1 MSEKDK
7 SVHAKNQMSSD
18 VLRVR
23 YRRELNSLSLEPET
37 HQSFDRKSLAIWFF
51 EWYDSKGRR
60 LPYGKNDKR
69 LNEIPEE
76 ELEFL
81 HGILKELPGDFPMI
95 RYSALWSKWLF
106 PNVNISHSRKSFD
119 FWLKI
124 MKIMEEKFPT
134 VYVNDLDPLIK
145 LVSDYLDSAS
155 PNEFELC
162 YVGVKLLRKLVSMYI
177 PPRKGFGI
185 VSSRLLESFGN
196 FYVKEGLES
205 PFFMQIKNEIAQLI
219 QICVNDKHLPSFL
232 SILRNEVFALTGNS
246 KQKSSSNYTFDFY
259 KALVGKGSKFDC
271 FIPLIIKKIHEVE
284 RSNYKETQTSNSI
297 GGDYLLFFLYLSL
310 NLEDLKEFYEKA
322 NYVNECFNF
331 FIGVNTFNI
340 RESDDEFGN
349 NFKLR
354 IYELILGKL
363 QESILR
369 DTLNPKIWKTIEN
382 SIIIDPIKCLEFLP
396 KIFLSS
402 KDEKLVIPKSAKVS
416 HKYYIY
422 GPLEILLGFI
432 SGEDFSSHI
441 MDSYMPTSESS
452 FSSSLTICITKYI
465 LTFIKLH
472 DLPLFFNSLSKVL
485 LKNIKTK
492 DLHELEAIFL
502 STQVLQIIKYNIG
515 ISILPGQTSDIFDS
529 FLGFLKGNSSNS
541 LLYESISTSWIGIL
555 MISIPLSESSIPILE
570 DAAIQIHQ
578 YISNSKITQ
587 TTCILGLIHLLRKL
601 LTWNIEQKNDLLE
614 ILNFYYDKIL
624 TQNYQEKPIQKDSI
638 HPSFNLYCMFV
649 QLITLITKLRD
660 LGTLNQ
666 DDFNKIFVLYGLILD
681 GCSSLIPD
689 DHSWSIRI
697 NKILTKFILQNI
709 SYLKGI
715 EKFIKHYVESKNK
728 DKFSEFGLFTRSLYQ
743 EYIQTNN
750 VSNSLFRN
758 LVQIPYLTSLMIY
771 LALQELDSF
780 IETGRNKRRR
790 LNFDQ
795 SSQELGFS
803 MSHDLQ
809 MIDFWNRK
817 DLVTYFINNRTELL
831 LGDIF
836 SEISSLYLKLV
847 FEIDYVSGSKNDHSS
862 SLHLLEKA
870 VEGILRW
877 INIESEIGAND
888 FVIKFSKAIFSPEN
902 EENKTNL
909 LVKFLELIKVVET
922 NTKLSQNLNVILRK
936 SVNNAFESEEDS
948 KKTGDFV
955 ISQMESLDWWWW
967 LNIKDN
973 FEGILTQNMSWVNQI
988 QLSIDLCSENSFKS
1002 MKERIVG
1009 NIDIFQTLNGLKHKL
1024 KVKKKMELLYSTKI
1038 CELYLKADPNIQR
1051 WNLNYEEII
1060 DGELDET
1067 HKNLP
1072 LLKIKTVIDILGD
1085 LLKKIQKVID
1095 DPEKKKYLINEV
1107 FTLIDL
1113 IISYLKQVIQI
1124 INKIISE
1131 LKKNQVEMKLC
1142 FGLLEK
1148 TYSETFKLIL
1158 ELIRINLEFGIYR
1171 INQYNYDLPNFK
1183 NHQKTVSEWS
1193 RYIVKCILEGSSIR
1207 KEDYSHSF
1215 QIYRQMDIYEI
1226 VSILINGS
1234 ITSLINYAINE
1245 TMVKVDFSKEENL
1258 FVLLSYLDL
1267 FWGVIRNKGQIYR
1280 CLSPCLKGGLFSK
1293 ISTWGASDKLEFSF
1307 EIVISKLIDSIERR
1321 QSNIRN
1327 EYILYTFSFIRLSNI
1342 ISILYSCCI
1351 GCYIESIKENPRL
1364 SLNNSRIIPISNML
1378 LVISS
1383 RLSSIGLGLRLDD
1396 LEEVIR
1402 KERIDDNTRESFY
1415 LALFECLTISPYI
1428 PLYTLLNPLWDQSSR
1443 KKNRNQMSTG
1453 HLDVWISQF
1462 HLIEE
1467 NLKNLVNLGDQ
1478 ISQHPLGLNLYTL
1491 HNKRISRLYP
1501 LIVSQITKN
1510 KVQRYSIS
1518 LACDLIN
1525 YINIINKRLELVDE
1539 DEEHLREIININ
1551 AQIIKNSCLNPIL
1564 SVIDDHCRQSLF
1576 TMLKDEQR
1584 IIFKQINKKNSELLS
1599 FSKLEG

>member
-7 SVHAKNQMSSD
+7 SVHDKNQMSSD

-23 YRRELNSLSLEPET
+23 YRQELNFLSFESEI

-60 LPYGKNDKR
+60 LPYGKNDQR

-81 HGILKELPGDFPMI
+81 HGILKELPGNFPMI

-106 PNVNISHSRKSFD
+106 PNVNICHSKKSFD
-119 FWLKI
+119 FWLNI
-124 MKIMEEKFPT
+124 MKIMEERFPT

-162 YVGVKLLRKLVSMYI
+162 YVGVKLLRKLLYMYI

-185 VSSRLLESFGN
+185 VSSHLLESFGN
-196 FYVKEGLES
+196 FYVKEASES
-205 PFFMQIKNEIAQLI
+205 PFLVQIKHEIAQII

-232 SILRNEVFALTGNS
+232 SILRSEVFALIGYS

-259 KALVGKGSKFDC
+259 KALVRKGSKFDC
-271 FIPLIIKKIHEVE
+271 FIPLIVKKIHEVE
-284 RSNYKETQTSNSI
+284 RSFYKETQTSNSI

-331 FIGVNTFNI
+331 FIEANTFNI

-354 IYELILGKL
+354 IHELILGKL
-363 QESILR
+363 QESILK
-369 DTLNPKIWKTIEN
+369 DALNPQIWKTIEN
-382 SIIIDPIKCLEFLP
+382 SIIIDPIRCLEFLP
-396 KIFLSS
+396 KIFLST
-402 KDEKLVIPKSAKVS
+402 KDEKLLIPKSGKVS

-432 SGEDFSSHI
+432 SGEDFSQFT
-441 MDSYMPTSESS
+441 MDSLTSTSETSL
-452 FSSSLTICITKYI
+452 SSSLTICITKFI

-485 LKNIKTK
+485 SKNINTK
-492 DLHELEAIFL
+492 DLHEFEAIFL
-502 STQVLQIIKYNIG
+502 STPVLQIIKYIG
-515 ISILPGQTSDIFDS
+515 TSILPGQTSDIFDS
-529 FLGFLKGNSSNS
+529 FFGFLKGNSSNS

-555 MISIPLSESSIPILE
+555 MIAIPLSESSIPILE

-578 YISNSKITQ
+578 YISNSKTTQ

-601 LTWNIEQKNDLLE
+601 LSWNIEQKNDLLE

-624 TQNYQEKPIQKDSI
+624 KQNYRESLQKDPI
-638 HPSFNLYCMFV
+638 HPSFNLYSMLSHF
-649 QLITLITKLRD
+649 ITLITKFRD

-666 DDFNKIFVLYGLILD
+666 DDFNKIFALYGLILD

-689 DHSWSIRI
+689 DPSFSIRI

-715 EKFIKHYVESKNK
+715 EKSIKDYVESKNK
-728 DKFSEFGLFTRSLYQ
+728 HKFSEFGLFTRSLYQ
-743 EYIQTNN
+743 NYIQTNN

-758 LVQIPYLTSLMIY
+758 LVQIPYLTSLMMY
-771 LALQELDSF
+771 MASEELDRL
-780 IETGRNKRRR
+780 IETGRNKKRR
-790 LNFDQ
+790 LNFDK
-795 SSQELGFS
+795 SSQELGYS
-803 MSHDLQ
+803 LSHDLQ

-817 DLVTYFINNRTELL
+817 DLVTYFVNNRTELL
-831 LGDIF
+831 LGDVF

-847 FEIDYVSGSKNDHSS
+847 FEIDYVSGLKNGHSS
-862 SLHLLEKA
+862 LLHLLEKA
-870 VEGILRW
+870 VEGILSW
-877 INIESEIGAND
+877 ISIENEIGANG
-888 FVIKFSKAIFSPEN
+888 FLIKFSQAIFSPEN
-902 EENKTNL
+902 RENKTNL
-909 LVKFLELIKVVET
+909 LVMLLELITIIET
-922 NTKLSQNLNVILRK
+922 NTKLSRNLNVILRK
-936 SVNNAFESEEDS
+936 LVQYAFESGEDS
-948 KKTGDFV
+948 KKTGEYV
-955 ISQMESLDWWWW
+955 INQMESLDWWWW
-967 LNIKDN
+967 MNIKDD
-973 FEGILTQNMSWVNQI
+973 FEGLLTRNTSWINQI

-1024 KVKKKMELLYSTKI
+1024 KVKKKVELFYSTKI
-1038 CELYLKADPNIQR
+1038 CELYLKADPEIQS
-1051 WNLNYEEII
+1051 WNLKDEEIM
-1060 DGELDET
+1060 DGEPDKT
-1067 HKNLP
+1067 HKSSP
-1072 LLKIKTVIDILGD
+1072 LLRIKAVIEILGG
-1085 LLKKIQKVID
+1085 LLKKIQKVFD
-1095 DPEKKKYLINEV
+1095 DSEKRKYLINEG

-1113 IISYLKQVIQI
+1113 IISYLKQLIQI

-1131 LKKNQVEMKLC
+1131 LKKNQEEMKLY
-1142 FGLLEK
+1142 FGLLEE

-1158 ELIRINLEFGIYR
+1158 ELIRINLEFGIYGVS
-1171 INQYNYDLPNFK
+1171 QYNNDLPDFR

-1215 QIYRQMDIYEI
+1215 EIYRQMDIYEM
-1226 VSILINGS
+1226 VSIIINGS

-1245 TMVKVDFSKEENL
+1245 TMVKVNFSKEENL
-1258 FVLLSYLDL
+1258 FVLLSHLDL
-1267 FWGVIRNKGQIYR
+1267 FWGIIRNKGQIYR
-1280 CLSPCLKGGLFSK
+1280 FLSPCLKGGLFSK

-1321 QSNIRN
+1321 QSNMRN

-1351 GCYIESIKENPRL
+1351 GCYIESIKENSRS

-1383 RLSSIGLGLRLDD
+1383 RLSMIGLGLRLDD
-1396 LEEVIR
+1396 LEEVVK

-1467 NLKNLVNLGDQ
+1467 NLKNLLNLGDQ
-1478 ISQHPLGLNLYTL
+1478 ISQNPIGINLYTL

-1539 DEEHLREIININ
+1539 DEGRLRETINMN
-1551 AQIIKNSCLNPIL
+1551 SQIIKNSCLNPIL
-1564 SVIDDHCRQSLF
+1564 SVIDDHCKQSLF

-1584 IIFKQINKKNSELLS
+1584 IIFKQINRKNSELLS